1 MRALD
6 GDANRVTVD
15 SGRAPR
21 SPAMPEAIY
30 WTRMRTHD
38 LAHDT
43 LFGVI
48 TDASVAAVVSAAKE
62 PTRGNPVKKRR
73 GGAG

>member
-38 LAHDT
+38 T
-43 LFGVI
+43 LFCVI

-62 PTRGNPVKKRR
+62 PTRDNPVKKRR
-73 GGAG
+73 GGTG